1 LDKNRQEIQ
10 QMIEQDIVSA
20 YYYQGGELQV
30 GLRND
35 KTLQEAARILTTEGE
50 YARILNG
57 EKAE

>member
-1 LDKNRQEIQ
+1 M

-35 KTLQEAARILTTEGE
+35 KALQEAARILTTEGE
-50 YARILNG
+50 YARILNV
-57 EKAE
+57 ER